1 MTDYAEKR
9 DFQRMTLD
17 STLEYQIHNEDKLLQ
32 GEIKNLSA
40 TGVLFITDHPISL
53 GIKLRI
59 KLTPDN
65 KITPPMSADVK
76 VARCDKHADGAY
88 YVAGEILTIL

>member
-9 DFQRMTLD
+9 DFQRMTLE
-17 STLEYQIHNEDKLLQ
+17 STLEYQIHNEDKLHK

-40 TGVLFITDHPISL
+40 TGVLFVTEQPISL
-53 GIKLRI
+53 GLKLRI
-59 KLTPDN
+59 TLTPDN

-76 VARCDKHADGAY
+76 VARCDKHSDGAY
-88 YVAGEILTIL
+88 YLAGEILKIH